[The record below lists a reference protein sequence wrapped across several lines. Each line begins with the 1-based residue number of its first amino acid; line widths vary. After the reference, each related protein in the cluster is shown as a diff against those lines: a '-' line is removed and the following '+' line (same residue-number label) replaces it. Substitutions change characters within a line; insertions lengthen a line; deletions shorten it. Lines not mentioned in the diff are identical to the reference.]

1 MSSLLSWDDFE
12 EDLPVKQAV
21 NQEAALKA
29 AESLKNL
36 DTTEAEKEL
45 SQQGKSIELNKHL
58 KEAGLSNPVNQHSP
72 LFTPGVAQSS
82 ESLKQASD
90 RMQIATAKQV
100 TRSASG
106 LVETPEQTGILNHEL
121 AMRVIKS
128 LAYARDA
135 FERGEAPKVDDK
147 MLLNCSSDLS
157 QLVPFK
163 YPAFWSLYL
172 TSCECH
178 WMPAE
183 LGMEKDA
190 VALNASEHKFLSR
203 FYNSYMFRIR
213 DFSSEILLNI
223 YRQITNP
230 ECRQYILRQA
240 FENAAITHAMTDF
253 KEIFT
258 PNALII
264 DGVNISQAQWNVDR
278 PIFIARSRLI
288 RELTPNLPNFEA
300 VTTGLENTSDFLEQL
315 LYMYGYT
322 NWTMMITPIYQL
334 MKSNP
339 NAAGLHKL
347 CRSLLRDMQ
356 NQLSFIT
363 SFMKDVFEEN
373 PQVMTV
379 DFIVRVCDNF
389 YKMHNFEVMLAS
401 TCPEHQETMLLVK
414 YYMAKFLTDC
424 GIDHTFPSVNIPSE
438 SYWFAKLVEE
448 LQPKVSHE
456 AGLGGNGGS
465 LGW

>member
-1 MSSLLSWDDFE
+1 MNPLLSWDDME
-12 EDLPVKQAV
+12 EDLPIKSAV
-21 NQEAALKA
+21 NQSAALKA

-45 SQQGKSIELNKHL
+45 SQQGKSIELNKQL

-106 LVETPEQTGILNHEL
+106 LVETPEQTGILNHDL

-183 LGMEKDA
+183 LGMEKDDA
-190 VALNASEHKFLSR
+190 ILNVKQHKFLSR
-203 FYNSYMFRIR
+203 FYNNYMFRIR

-240 FENAAITHAMTDF
+240 FENAAIVHAMTDF
-253 KEIFT
+253 KEIFK
-258 PNALII
+258 PNNLII
-264 DGVNISQAQWNVDR
+264 DGVNVAQAQWELDR
-278 PIFIARSRLI
+278 PTFIARSHLI

-334 MKSNP
+334 MASNP
-339 NAAGLHKL
+339 QAQGLHKL
-347 CRSLLRDMQ
+347 CHSLLRDMQ
-356 NQLSFIT
+356 NQLNFIT
-363 SFMKDVFEEN
+363 SFMVDVFAEN

-379 DFIVRVCDNF
+379 DFITRVCDNF
-389 YKMHNFEVMLAS
+389 GKMYNQEVLLAS
-401 TCPEHQETMLLVK
+401 TCSEHKEATDLVK
-414 YYMAKFLTDC
+414 YYMAKFLADC
-424 GIDHTFPSVNIPSE
+424 GIDHTIPQQMLSTNTH
-438 SYWFAKLVEE
+438 WFVQLVDS

>member
-36 DTTEAEKEL
+36 DTTEAEQEL
-45 SQQGKSIELNKHL
+45 AQQGKSIEHTKAL
-58 KEAGLSNPVNQHSP
+58 KESGLIPPGGTSTQP
-72 LFTPGVAQSS
+72 LFTPGLSQGQLKASNQDMLDRAAKIVATMDA
-82 ESLKQASD
+82 SLE
-90 RMQIATAKQV
+90 
-100 TRSASG
+100 G
-106 LVETPEQTGILNHEL
+106 GG
-121 AMRVIKS
+121 RVNVAEK
-128 LAYARDA
+128 
-135 FERGEAPKVDDK
+135 F
-147 MLLNCSSDLS
+147 LLNCQADLN

-183 LGMEKDA
+183 LGMEKDLA
-190 VALNASEHKFLSR
+190 GLKAKQDVNQHKFLSR

-213 DFSSEILLNI
+213 DFNSEILLNI

-240 FENAAITHAMTDF
+240 FENAVISHAMTDF
-253 KEIFT
+253 KEIFN
-258 PNALII
+258 PNQLVVNGIDISATQWII
-264 DGVNISQAQWNVDR
+264 DR
-278 PIFIARSRLI
+278 PTFIDRSRLVK
-288 RELTPNLPNFEA
+288 ELTPNLPNFEA

-322 NWTMMITPIYQL
+322 NWTMMITPIYWL
-334 MKSNP
+334 MASNP
-339 NAAGLHKL
+339 DASGLHKL
-347 CRSLLRDMQ
+347 CRSLLKDMQ

-363 SFMKDVFEEN
+363 SFMGDAFSEN
-373 PQVMTV
+373 PDVLTPE
-379 DFIVRVCDNF
+379 FIKRVNENF
-389 YKMHNFEVMLAS
+389 DHLYRLELNLINSCK
-401 TCPEHQETMLLVK
+401 EHQEVGQLVRQ
-414 YYMAKFLTDC
+414 YMTVFLNDC
-424 GIDHTFPSVNIPSE
+424 GVSCNATPINAPKD
-438 SYWFAKLVEE
+438 SYWFIKLIGD
-448 LQPKVSHE
+448 LQPNVSHE
-456 AGLGGNGGS
+456 AGLSGNGGN

>member
-1 MSSLLSWDDFE
+1 MNSLLSWDDYE
-12 EDLPVKQAV
+12 EDLPVKQAA
-21 NQEAALKA
+21 NQDAALKA
-29 AESLKNL
+29 AENLKNL
-36 DTTEAEKEL
+36 DTTEAEIEL
-45 SQQGKSIELNKHL
+45 AQQGKSIEHTQAL
-58 KEAGLSNPVNQHSP
+58 KDSGLIPQGGTSMQP
-72 LFTPGVAQSS
+72 LFNPGMSS
-82 ESLKQASD
+82 EQLKAANRSIME
-90 RMQIATAKQV
+90 RAKQIV
-100 TRSASG
+100 ATMDAQLEG
-106 LVETPEQTGILNHEL
+106 GG
-121 AMRVIKS
+121 RVNVAEK
-128 LAYARDA
+128 
-135 FERGEAPKVDDK
+135 F
-147 MLLNCSSDLS
+147 LLNCQADLN

-253 KEIFT
+253 KEIFK
-258 PNALII
+258 PNNLII
-264 DGVNISQAQWNVDR
+264 DGVNVAQAQWELDR
-278 PIFIARSRLI
+278 PTFIARSHLI

-322 NWTMMITPIYQL
+322 NWTMMITPVYQL
-334 MKSNP
+334 MASNP
-339 NAAGLHKL
+339 QAQGLHKL
-347 CRSLLRDMQ
+347 CHSLLRDMQ
-356 NQLSFIT
+356 NQLNFIT
-363 SFMKDVFEEN
+363 SFMVDVFAEN

-379 DFIVRVCDNF
+379 DFIARVCDNF
-389 YKMHNFEVMLAS
+389 GKMYNQEVLLAS
-401 TCPEHQETMLLVK
+401 TCSEHKEATDLVK

-424 GIDHTFPSVNIPSE
+424 GIDHIIPQQMLPTNTH
-438 SYWFAKLVEE
+438 WFVQLVDN